1 MSRLILYQEGEP
13 EININITK
21 PETEKEKIIVEVLD
35 LVNTYMDAKKNSIGI
50 VDSKLNH
57 IQEMSLYY
65 IALKFVMCMGGEYLF
80 HKKLLAFI
88 KYQYLLVEDTDYL
101 LESYKSIDYYT
112 NKYNEC
118 LENINTNTYMEDELE
133 QKFEELDDYR
143 NKIFHHNSRCFRSFY
158 RRVRYLANLHLTNL
172 LRHYPEIDVPESTL
186 SRYKHMEDF
195 RYLYSV
201 YMDTMYAYIDVMD
214 ELDKRN
220 DIDKNLKNAILKS
233 QRDQRDTIR
242 ERLFGNLTEITYD
255 NDINHFLR

>member
-35 LVNTYMDAKKNSIGI
+35 LVDTYMDAKKNSIGI

-80 HKKLLAFI
+80 HRKLLAFI

-118 LENINTNTYMEDELE
+118 LENINTNTYMED
-133 QKFEELDDYR
+133 
-143 NKIFHHNSRCFRSFY
+143 
-158 RRVRYLANLHLTNL
+158 
-172 LRHYPEIDVPESTL
+172 
-186 SRYKHMEDF
+186 
-195 RYLYSV
+195 
-201 YMDTMYAYIDVMD
+201 
-214 ELDKRN
+214 
-220 DIDKNLKNAILKS
+220 
-233 QRDQRDTIR
+233 
-242 ERLFGNLTEITYD
+242 
-255 NDINHFLR
+255 